1 LSPPGNDL
9 LSPSDSDLTEHI
21 KLFIK
26 FKEKTFEDG
35 RTPYED

>member
-1 LSPPGNDL
+1 
-9 LSPSDSDLTEHI
+9 
-21 KLFIK
+21 LFIK